1 MCSEQLSAN
10 CSEMFF
16 PSARNS
22 LTAHTILLAKL
33 QCKVLLASTPSPPII
48 SDIAQATSLPV
59 VTIPEVNELL
69 TTEYASVP
77 FSRTLAE
84 NGTDTFTVFHTSGS
98 TGIPKSIKLPFA
110 VGAAFMR
117 MVQLHTPDGF
127 HSLYRMIQEKR
138 IFVTVLPF
146 HAAYIFHA
154 IFNVIPF
161 GVVLIYPNSSSFASA
176 QGMVN
181 AIKQTQLD
189 GVFTTPIVIEEL
201 AQNPSLLN
209 FCHKRLEIIFFGGG
223 DLPQEIG
230 DKIHAKIKLINQFGA
245 TEIGLLPVLF
255 SKSNRILGD
264 WKDMELDPGL
274 GIEFRPHRTKPT

>member
-1 MCSEQLSAN
+1 
-10 CSEMFF
+10 MFF

-146 HAAYIFHA
+146 HVKKVFYL
-154 IFNVIPF
+154 
-161 GVVLIYPNSSSFASA
+161 VLKGEKKAKRRFDLGSLYFPRYFQRHPIRGCPHISEFIIICFSSGNGQCNKA
-176 QGMVN
+176 
-181 AIKQTQLD
+181 
-189 GVFTTPIVIEEL
+189 
-201 AQNPSLLN
+201 NP
-209 FCHKRLEIIFFGGG
+209 
-223 DLPQEIG
+223 
-230 DKIHAKIKLINQFGA
+230 
-245 TEIGLLPVLF
+245 T
-255 SKSNRILGD
+255 
-264 WKDMELDPGL
+264 
-274 GIEFRPHRTKPT
+274 